1 MERVNEYD
9 QEYRGGDSGVKYMY
23 RGPNIDWG
31 VILMKPGETLG
42 DHYHEEV
49 EETFYFTQGTPIMKV
64 NDQEHRVNVGD
75 AFRLVPPDKHDI
87 INDTEGEVKITFIKY
102 PFRPKDKVSV

>member
-31 VILMKPGETLG
+31 VILMKPGQTLG
-42 DHYHEEV
+42 GHYHKEV
-49 EETFYFTQGTPIMKV
+49 EETFYFTQGTPTMKV
-64 NDQEHRVNVGD
+64 NDQEHRVKVGD

-87 INDTEGEVKITFIKY
+87 VNDTDEDAKIVFIKY
-102 PFRPKDKVSV
+102 PYRPKDKISL